1 MRFTLFLFLSAATLS
16 AQTIDTMFYGNT
28 KTLHP
33 NPYGNAPRGYIAGTN
48 NYGDVGKYQRFD
60 VIDEVTVVGARF
72 WMALKR
78 VVDTPDT
85 IAIVFT
91 KAGYGE
97 AYYDS
102 VAGGPGGRYRSITA
116 TLADFDTTGG
126 STFMLAQPF
135 NVAGGAFTP
144 ESVFVGIEWSSA
156 ANDTFALYCDADD
169 QGEKQFRAWEQL
181 TGVDYTY
188 QRFDEPS
195 DFSWGLD
202 SDLWIALLYKKGL
215 MTVRSA
221 SERTPEGYTLH
232 QNHPNPFNPSTTVTF
247 DVPAAGHVSLT
258 VFDILGKEVATLV
271 NGRLD
276 AGSYSAVFTAPSLTS
291 GLYFYRMTSGGF
303 TQTRKM
309 MFVK

>member
-1 MRFTLFLFLSAATLS
+1 MRAMLFLFLSASLS
-16 AQTIDTMFYGNT
+16 AQTIDTLFYGDT

-33 NPYGNAPRGYIAGTN
+33 NPYGTAPRGYITGTN

-60 VIDEVTVVGARF
+60 LIEEVTVVGARF
-72 WMALKR
+72 WMALKQ

-85 IAIVFT
+85 ITIVFT
-91 KAGYGE
+91 KAGYGA

-102 VAGGPGGRYRSITA
+102 VSGGPGERYGTISA
-116 TLADFDTTGG
+116 TLAQFDTAGG
-126 STFMLAQPF
+126 STFMLARPF
-135 NVAGGAFTP
+135 TVAGGAFTP

-156 ANDTFALYCDADD
+156 ANDTFALFCDADD
-169 QGEKQFRAWEQL
+169 QGEKQYRAWEQL

-215 MTVRSA
+215 MSVPTSA
-221 SERTPEGYTLH
+221 DRAPAGFALH
-232 QNHPNPFNPSTTVTF
+232 QNHPNPFNPSTTLSF
-247 DVPAAGHVSLT
+247 AVPVSGHVSLT
-258 VFDILGKEVATLV
+258 VYDLLGTEVATLV
-271 NGRLD
+271 NERLD
-276 AGSYSAVFTAPSLTS
+276 AGSYSATFSAASVSS

-303 TQTRKM
+303 AQTRKM
-309 MFVK
+309 MFIK